1 MTEEETKA
9 QKPANISRDG
19 DVIAVRCGSVVCAW
33 LTV

>member
-19 DVIAVRCGSVVCAW
+19 DVIAVRCVALSSVPG
-33 LTV
+33 